1 MLSDIAGDV
10 SRCISSRKAFLNGD
24 AKQDYSLFWLQRVL
38 DACNNEIDES
48 ELPEFLD
55 EVNEIR
61 EYLKGN
67 RDEEYI
73 LRYWKQYEQIG

>member
-1 MLSDIAGDV
+1 M
-10 SRCISSRKAFLNGD
+10 
-24 AKQDYSLFWLQRVL
+24 FWLQRVI